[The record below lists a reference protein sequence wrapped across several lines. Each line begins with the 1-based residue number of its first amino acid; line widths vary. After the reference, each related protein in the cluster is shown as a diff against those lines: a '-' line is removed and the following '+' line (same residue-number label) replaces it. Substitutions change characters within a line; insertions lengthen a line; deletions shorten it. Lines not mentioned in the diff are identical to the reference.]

1 MLLSLRALEWSFT
14 GEIGRVF
21 YLLQNTKVPT
31 LSGGGWWCMRETIK
45 SMRAL
50 AQAKCKAGTR
60 AEVSEKK

>member
-1 MLLSLRALEWSFT
+1 MLVSLKALEWSFT
-14 GEIGRVF
+14 GEIKRVF

-31 LSGGGWWCMRETIK
+31 LSGRGWWYMRETIK

-60 AEVSEKK
+60 AEVSEKN